1 MSRGFVSPELEAAAE
16 YLDGFIQ
23 AQRPNLGTSD
33 KFDRFITDL
42 RDLRHAIEGADID
55 IDRNTAK
62 RGGA

>member
-16 YLDGFIQ
+16 YLDRFIQ
-23 AQRPNLGTSD
+23 GQRPNLGSSD
-33 KFDRFITDL
+33 KFDRFVSDL
-42 RDLRHAIEGADID
+42 RDLRHSIEGADIE

>member
-16 YLDGFIQ
+16 YLDRFIQ
-23 AQRPNLGTSD
+23 AERPNLGSSD

-55 IDRNTAK
+55 IGKHAGR
-62 RGGA
+62 RVER

>member
-1 MSRGFVSPELEAAAE
+1 MSRGFVSPELEAAVE

-23 AQRPNLGTSD
+23 AQRPLLGTSD

>member
-1 MSRGFVSPELEAAAE
+1 MSRGFVSPELEAAVE
-16 YLDGFIQ
+16 YLDSFIQ
-23 AQRPNLGTSD
+23 AQRPLLGTSD